1 MLRRFDRNGNNMI
14 DMDEREGPAR
24 FFIER
29 MAQGNSRIDINRPI
43 PLDRLAAEMDRMRQ
57 ERGGAPPGAPGSPTN
72 ASNKPAVPEPLV
84 PGFDKVEELP
94 PVLGFGLPDPN
105 ASIKVEE
112 RDLREADERLKRYDS
127 NKDGV
132 LTKEELANGRWS
144 DDPMQYDRNG
154 DGKIN
159 KNELAVRYAKRRL
172 DEQSNG
178 QASNNQ
184 GRSNGSSSQSRSST
198 ASNFDPRSRFT
209 GSSPWGGSSNGSPWG
224 GNNPSSRGGDR
235 GGDRGNTRTSDNG
248 GGWGARE
255 GGDRSANNQKKEE
268 PKSYRSVTA
277 REKANAVQG
286 LPDWFAR
293 SDADADGQVLM
304 REYST
309 TWTDEKVAEFNKFDL
324 NGDGIITSRE
334 CLNALKNGSSS
345 SSGIASTAIASTS
358 TTAASSSSS
367 ASIVA
372 PAGTSKDDANRDWAK
387 RQIEKYDKNRD
398 GQLTIDEWSS
408 MIVKPEGA
416 DANKDG
422 IVTLEEYVKFRSGK

>member
-29 MAQGNSRIDINRPI
+29 MAQNNSRIDINRPI
-43 PLDRLAAEMDRMRQ
+43 PLDRLAGEMERMRQ
-57 ERGGAPPGAPGSPTN
+57 ERGGGPPGSPGAPSP
-72 ASNKPAVPEPLV
+72 ASNAPAVPEPLV
-84 PGFDKVEELP
+84 PGFDKIEEPP
-94 PVLGFGLPDPN
+94 PVQGFGLPDPN
-105 ASIKVEE
+105 ASIKVED
-112 RDLREADERLKRYDS
+112 RDLREAEDRLKRYDS

-132 LTKEELANGRWS
+132 LSKDELAGGRWS

-172 DEQSNG
+172 GDQANPSQS
-178 QASNNQ
+178 S
-184 GRSNGSSSQSRSST
+184 GRSSSGSSSRAPSS
-198 ASNFDPRSRFT
+198 SSDPRSRYY
-209 GSSPWGGSSNGSPWG
+209 GSSSFGSSSGSPWG
-224 GNNPSSRGGDR
+224 SRDSRGGDSRGFDR
-235 GGDRGNTRTSDNG
+235 GGDSRGFDRGGDNG
-248 GGWGARE
+248 GGWGSRD
-255 GGDRSANNQKKEE
+255 GGDRAASDEKKEE
-268 PKSYRSVTA
+268 PKSYRAMSA
-277 REKANAVQG
+277 KDKANAVKG

-293 SDADADGQVLM
+293 SDADADGQVM
-304 REYST
+304 MSEYST
-309 TWTDEKVAEFNKFDL
+309 TWTNEKVAEFNKFDL

-334 CLNALKNGSSS
+334 CLNSLKNGSSTTAGSTTIAS
-345 SSGIASTAIASTS
+345 SSIPST
-358 TTAASSSSS
+358 SSSSS

-372 PAGTSKDDANRDWAK
+372 PVGAAKEDVNRDWAK

-398 GQLTIDEWSS
+398 GQLTVDEWSA

-422 IVTLEEYVKFRSGK
+422 IVTLEEYVTFRAAASK